1 MGRAGLSSARMMA
14 AGALLGLVCL
24 GAPQD
29 TSASNSGIKK
39 QKAVFLVLM
48 AGTPT
53 VHIIEVP
60 SMERC
65 REAAEF
71 TAKARCVE
79 GKKVEAGADP
89 EKLLEAV
96 PIAAPGRPRDGGPP
110 EVVYKPLN

>member
-1 MGRAGLSSARMMA
+1 MGLSGLSSIRPMA
-14 AGALLGLVCL
+14 AAALIASACL
-24 GAPQD
+24 CWPEDGF
-29 TSASNSGIKK
+29 ASNSGVKG

-53 VHIIEVP
+53 VHIIEMP

-71 TAKARCVE
+71 TANARCVE
-79 GKKVEAGADP
+79 GTKVDPGADR

-96 PIAAPGRPRDGGPP
+96 PAAAPERPRDGGPP